1 MSVEFRNWIV
11 THIEG
16 EEVDKRIVEELEHLE
31 EEDLKLAIENLSKL
45 GFIEEKEWK
54 NEFW

>member
-1 MSVEFRNWIV
+1 MSCEFRNWIV

-16 EEVDKRIVEELEHLE
+16 EEVDKRIVEELEGLDG
-31 EEDLKLAIENLSKL
+31 EDLKLAIENLSKL

-54 NEFW
+54 NPYW

>member
-1 MSVEFRNWIV
+1 VSVEFRNWIV

-16 EEVDKRIVEELEHLE
+16 EEEDKRIVERLKSLDGERLER
-31 EEDLKLAIENLSKL
+31 AISYLFKL
-45 GFIEEKEWK
+45 GYIEEKEWK

>member
-1 MSVEFRNWIV
+1 MEFRNWIV

-16 EEVDKRIVEELEHLE
+16 EETDKRIVEELEGLE
-31 EEDLKLAIENLSKL
+31 GEDLKLAIENLSKL